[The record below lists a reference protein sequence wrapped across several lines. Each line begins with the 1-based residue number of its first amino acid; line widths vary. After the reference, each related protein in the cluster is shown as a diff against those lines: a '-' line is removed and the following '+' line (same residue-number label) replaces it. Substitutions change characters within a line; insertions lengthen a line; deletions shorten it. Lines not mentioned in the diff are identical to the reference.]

1 MTTTMLYIGF
11 PAPFAGILG
20 ELPDGHPLWV
30 LFDAAFGRYVKCCDL
45 LDCPAFTIATAE
57 RLGLEVDPALPWFVE
72 PPVPEANGD
81 AAPEQ
86 IYRIHVRGIGVD
98 GWDGTEA
105 GTGSYENEEALKKI
119 FAEFGEVKAV
129 TIRHR
134 IEDGK
139 NTSWALIELDSA
151 EAVDKAVAGQ
161 VKVRSDAP
169 PKSIRGLAA
178 CAQRVNAMLHAV
190 VAPFGGSQDEV
201 NCPTRPHP
209 CPSAR
214 GSARRLFL
222 TLRLVGRRARTR
234 SGLSASTRRSPPL
247 RRAAWSRL
255 SRRTRA
261 ASWARPWHRA
271 RKRRKSVCTGGG
283 GARAPPTE

>member
-30 LFDAAFGRYVKCCDL
+30 LFDAVFGRYVKCCDL

-57 RLGLEVDPALPWFVE
+57 RLGLQVDPALPWFVE
-72 PPVPEANGD
+72 PPAPEANGD

-98 GWDGTEA
+98 GWDGSEA

-119 FAEFGEVKAV
+119 FAEFGEVKAA

-151 EAVDKAVAGQ
+151 EAVDKALAAEQ

-169 PKSIRGLAA
+169 PKSIRGVAA
-178 CAQRVNAMLHAV
+178 CAQRVTAAV
-190 VAPFGGSQDEV
+190 PCVVLCRPFWG
-201 NCPTRPHP
+201 
-209 CPSAR
+209 
-214 GSARRLFL
+214 
-222 TLRLVGRRARTR
+222 LVGRGQLPHPPAPLPQRPAP
-234 SGLSASTRRSPPL
+234 LSHAALGWQAGSNPLRIERFDTEIAAASTGGMV
-247 RRAAWSRL
+247 AALKAHSG
-255 SRRTRA
+255 SIMGA
-261 ASWARPWHRA
+261 AMAS
-271 RKRRKSVCTGGG
+271 ST
-283 GARAPPTE
+283 

>member
-86 IYRIHVRGIGVD
+86 VYRIHVRGIGVD

-151 EAVDKAVAGQ
+151 EAVDKALAAEQ

-178 CAQRVNAMLHAV
+178 CAQRVTAVSHAV

-201 NCPTRPHP
+201 NCPTRPLP
-209 CPSAR
+209 CAAPLSHAALGWQA
-214 GSARRLFL
+214 GSNP
-222 TLRLVGRRARTR
+222 LRIERFDTEIAA
-234 SGLSASTRRSPPL
+234 ASTGGMV
-247 RRAAWSRL
+247 AALKAHSG
-255 SRRTRA
+255 SIMGA
-261 ASWARPWHRA
+261 AMAS
-271 RKRRKSVCTGGG
+271 ST
-283 GARAPPTE
+283 

>member
-30 LFDAAFGRYVKCCDL
+30 LFDAVFGRYVKCCDL

-57 RLGLEVDPALPWFVE
+57 RLGLQVDPALPWFVE
-72 PPVPEANGD
+72 PPAPEANGD

-98 GWDGTEA
+98 GWDGSEA

-119 FAEFGEVKAV
+119 FAEFGEVKAA

-151 EAVDKAVAGQ
+151 EAIDKALAAEQ

-169 PKSIRGLAA
+169 PPPRFHPWFGCFRKKPPCR
-178 CAQRVNAMLHAV
+178 MLLSALFW
-190 VAPFGGSQDEV
+190 APR
-201 NCPTRPHP
+201 TRSFAPP
-209 CPSAR
+209 PAR
-214 GSARRLFL
+214 YPVRRLFL
-222 TLRLVGRRARTR
+222 TLRFLAG
-234 SGLSASTRRSPPL
+234 GLEPAQD
-247 RRAAWSRL
+247 
-255 SRRTRA
+255 
-261 ASWARPWHRA
+261 
-271 RKRRKSVCTGGG
+271 
-283 GARAPPTE
+283 